1 MARVKGTYTIS
12 KSPTRKAP
20 KGKAGDHR
28 LHEVKRGAD
37 GRNWVVE
44 KRTDGTKFWHHQS
57 LGKKSTPGRKI
68 PPWAASCFKYG
79 THKRGLDGCV
89 YSVFKPHGGKILR
102 WRHTTGG
109 PECGNWSKGSPRQAP
124 TEPAGRYPLGTR
136 KKGHDGRMWRVVKH
150 SNRVHVWHRVPRAT

>member
-1 MARVKGTYTIS
+1 MVG
-12 KSPTRKAP
+12 
-20 KGKAGDHR
+20 
-28 LHEVKRGAD
+28 
-37 GRNWVVE
+37 

-89 YSVFKPHGGKILR
+89 YSVFKPHGGKIFR

-109 PECGNWSKGSPRQAP
+109 PECGNWSKGPPRKAP
-124 TEPAGRYPLGTR
+124 TDPAGQYQPGTR

-150 SNRVHVWHRVPRAT
+150 SNHVHVWHRVPRAT